1 MDEMSAALGL
11 AQIENID
18 FLIKKRKELAGWYE
32 NALAPYSGIIQTPR
46 TAPEAT
52 NTWFVYV
59 IALRNKKADR
69 DKVMAKLQKRG
80 IHTKPYLPS
89 IHLFDFYRKLGH
101 KTGEYPISEDVSDR
115 TVALPFYIGLT
126 KKDVANIAKIVHDV
140 VSHYEI

>member
-1 MDEMSAALGL
+1 
-11 AQIENID
+11 
-18 FLIKKRKELAGWYE
+18 
-32 NALAPYSGIIQTPR
+32 
-46 TAPEAT
+46 
-52 NTWFVYV
+52 
-59 IALRNKKADR
+59 
-69 DKVMAKLQKRG
+69 MAKLQKRG